1 MASQFFDQIRF
12 FPCSADEILKYRE
25 DFLRGKYDIRVEET
39 TFSLGKYKEYLASIE
54 ESAKAFKAHQE
65 AAFEAE
71 RQRWHELGLDTFV
84 SDVPEPVQTDVEL
97 KDSEDG
103 IPANV
108 PGSVWKV
115 EVKAGQK
122 ITKGD
127 TLFVLESMKMEIPIT
142 ASGDGVISR
151 VFVDPGSPVNAGDF
165 LAAYEAG

>member
-1 MASQFFDQIRF
+1 M
-12 FPCSADEILKYRE
+12 
-25 DFLRGKYDIRVEET
+25 
-39 TFSLGKYKEYLASIE
+39 
-54 ESAKAFKAHQE
+54 
-65 AAFEAE
+65 
-71 RQRWHELGLDTFV
+71 
-84 SDVPEPVQTDVEL
+84 QTDVEL